1 MIAESKNHLIKWK
14 SILKKMLG
22 MNIYN
27 ILLGD
32 YSKDILELEMMQ
44 KKI

>member
-1 MIAESKNHLIKWK
+1 MEIYI
-14 SILKKMLG
+14 KKMLG
-22 MNIYN
+22 MNIEN

-32 YSKDILELEMMQ
+32 YSKDILKLDMMQ